1 MSSATTEPRADVR
14 LGSRLGKYRIT
25 GMLGRGGM
33 GVVYAAIDTVL
44 RRPVALKLLPESA
57 AEDPAAWQRLLHEAQ
72 AAARLNHP
80 NVVSVYDVDRI
91 DDAHCI
97 AMEFVRGGSVQE
109 FLRRRGPLPW
119 REATRIAVDICRGLA
134 AAHAAGLIHRDIKP
148 ANVMRSADGCVKL
161 ADFGLAKL
169 ADRTAPSRVSSP
181 LLGTPDYMSPE
192 QCRCDELDE
201 RSDLYSVGATYFAM
215 LTGRPPFPADNPVQK
230 MFAHCSRPVPDV
242 CELVPAI
249 PQVCADIVQK
259 AMAKEPSE
267 RYSSA
272 TEAATALEAALD
284 GAEEPVAADEWSRFL
299 QEEPQ
304 QIDGLDDPRQWFTDS
319 TLKRNRRRR
328 RITALSVVA
337 ITGLV
342 GFLLWIFGRPA
353 NDSAATTMPQPS
365 PGLSTFATAAWSR
378 QPAES
383 IRLQL
388 DSPGTMLAFS
398 AEGRWLAVGGD
409 EGDVGFKVWDWKT
422 GELLPERRFRMPKG
436 RPHQHVT
443 ALAFAPQEAWLAVA
457 AEYENTHEII
467 VWNMNEETAMPQR
480 LDLGRATATG
490 LVFSPAGRRLAAT
503 CNEPAG
509 KSQVRL
515 WDCAAWQA
523 SKGWELPES
532 PAAWL
537 TCSAGEPRLAVA
549 SGRKVQ
555 LWDLSTQQPLGVLET
570 PTAATHGAFARHG
583 DLLAITSLSY
593 VRVRSLDGDDK
604 PQLLE
609 IPAGTADCVAVSADG
624 SRFVVGGGTKHGG
637 LVTLFHATGAH
648 KPVQLRGHEARVR
661 AVAFQPQGEMIAA
674 TGDDRTVRLWS
685 MPRAQAVPA
694 SASSP

>member
-1 MSSATTEPRADVR
+1 MSSVLSEPRADVR

-25 GMLGRGGM
+25 AILGRGGM
-33 GVVYAAIDTVL
+33 GVVYAAVDTVL
-44 RRPVALKLLPESA
+44 RRPVALKLLSEAA

-80 NVVSVYDVDRI
+80 NVVSIYDVDRI

-134 AAHAAGLIHRDIKP
+134 AAHSAGLIHRDIKP

-215 LTGRPPFPADNPVQK
+215 LTGRPPFPADSPVQK
-230 MFAHCSRPVPDV
+230 MFAHCSRAVPDV

-249 PQVCADIVQK
+249 PPVCGEIVRK

-267 RYSSA
+267 RYASA
-272 TEAATALEAALD
+272 TEVATALEAVLD
-284 GAEEPVAADEWSRFL
+284 GAAEPAAADEWSRFL

-304 QIDGLDDPRQWFTDS
+304 QIDGLDDPRHWFTDS
-319 TLKRNRRRR
+319 TLKRARRRR
-328 RITALSVVA
+328 RITALSLVA
-337 ITGLV
+337 AAAAV
-342 GFLLWIFGRPA
+342 GILLATFGRPA
-353 NDSAATTMPQPS
+353 NDSVATNLPQPADGIS
-365 PGLSTFATAAWSR
+365 SSATLTWSR
-378 QPAES
+378 PPAET

-422 GELLPERRFRMPKG
+422 GELQPERRFRMPKG

-443 ALAFAPQEAWLAVA
+443 ALAFAPHDAWLAVA
-457 AEYENTHEII
+457 AEYESTHEVV
-467 VWNMNEETAMPQR
+467 VWNMNEMTALPQR
-480 LDLGRATATG
+480 LDLGRASATG
-490 LVFSPAGRRLAAT
+490 LVFSSDGRRLAAT
-503 CNEPAG
+503 CNEPDG

-515 WDCAAWQA
+515 WDCAAWQEGK
-523 SKGWELPES
+523 SWELPES
-532 PAAWL
+532 PASWL
-537 TCSAGEPRLAVA
+537 ACSAGEPRLAVA
-549 SGRKVQ
+549 FGRKVQ
-555 LWDLSTQQPLGVLET
+555 LWDLSTQQPLVVLET
-570 PTAATHGAFARHG
+570 PTAATHGAFARYR
-583 DLLAITSLSY
+583 DMLAIVSLSY
-593 VRVRSLDGDDK
+593 VRLRALDGDGK
-604 PQLLE
+604 PRLLE

-637 LVTLFHATGAH
+637 LVTLFDARDGY

-661 AVAFQPQGEMIAA
+661 AVAFQPHGEMIAA
-674 TGDDRTVRLWS
+674 TGDDRTVRLWAI
-685 MPRAQAVPA
+685 PRAQSLQPT
-694 SASSP
+694 SSP